1 MEEKEIYETVSYYA
15 VIPANVRY
23 DKDLNPNAKLLYGEI
38 TALCNKQGYCWATN
52 KYFSELYKVSERSIS
67 IWINQLI
74 EKRYISSEIVHK
86 KGDIKSTKRIL
97 RIDYSINTPVEEKF
111 HTPVE
116 EKFHT
121 PVEEKFQHN
130 NTSINNKKK
139 KKTEI
144 DELIN
149 EYTKNESL
157 KENLYEF
164 VKMRKGIKAAITTL
178 GLKRI
183 LNRLDSLATN
193 DKDKI
198 KILDNS
204 IMNSWK
210 GVFALKENVNAP
222 VIQNNQSQNIDFE
235 IDESKLGA
243 L

>member
-23 DKDLNPNAKLLYGEI
+23 DKDLKPNAKLLYGEI
-38 TALCNKQGYCWATN
+38 TALCNKHGYCWATN
-52 KYFSELYKVSERSIS
+52 KYFSELYKVSESSIS
-67 IWINQLI
+67 KWINQLI
-74 EKRYISSEIVHK
+74 EKNYLSSEIIYE

-97 RIDYSINTPVEEKF
+97 KIYNSFNRGLEEKF
-111 HTPVE
+111 KTPLE
-116 EKFHT
+116 EKFKT
-121 PVEEKFQHN
+121 PLEEKFKQN

-144 DELIN
+144 DDLIN
-149 EYTKNESL
+149 QYTKNESL

-210 GVFALKENVNAP
+210 GVFALKENVNTP
-222 VIQNNQSQNIDFE
+222 VIQNNQSQNIDFK

>member
-97 RIDYSINTPVEEKF
+97 RIDYSIN
-111 HTPVE
+111 TPVE